1 MKINSSLFLSS
12 SDTTQLIM
20 KAIMHELDYDMDDND
35 LKFLKELNQYNK
47 SKRKNKNISFIY
59 CLFFFSSRKSSIK

>member
-1 MKINSSLFLSS
+1 
-12 SDTTQLIM
+12 M